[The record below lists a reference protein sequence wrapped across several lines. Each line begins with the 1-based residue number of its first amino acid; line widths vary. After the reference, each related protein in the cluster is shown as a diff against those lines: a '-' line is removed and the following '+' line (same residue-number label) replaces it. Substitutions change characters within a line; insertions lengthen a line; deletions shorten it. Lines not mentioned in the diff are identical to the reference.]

1 MFTDIRTFLIDLLG
15 QSTAPLLVNVLL
27 LIFIAIISTASYY
40 LVKHLLSFVEKFVL
54 RSPTNWDDDLF
65 TPRLMR
71 AVSQLAP
78 ALIVNWMLP
87 GFFGEDASSMQWL
100 RSLTSLYIVWAGIYI
115 IVIFIDN
122 LYEAM
127 LRRPKLKAY
136 AIKGIFQTVKLVFIA
151 IGIIIGLSILV
162 GRTPVAII
170 TALGASAAVLML
182 VFKDTILGL
191 VASVQLTAN
200 KMLERGDWIVVDK
213 HGANGE
219 VVDVSL
225 TTVKV
230 RNWDNSVTTIPPY
243 ALVSESFR
251 NYNPM
256 QMSGARR
263 ICRPIFIDANSVGF
277 CDKQQ
282 LADLHAEGWLDGM
295 DIDDAARIV
304 NLGLL
309 RRYLD
314 SYIASHPAV
323 RTDLIH
329 MVRQLEPSPSGL
341 PLELYFFI
349 SETRWRQYELL
360 QSEIFDHVY
369 AIVHRFGLTIYQ
381 HPSGTD
387 MLSLS
392 RSTGR

>member
-1 MFTDIRTFLIDLLG
+1 MFTALRTFLTDNLG
-15 QSTAPLLVNVLL
+15 QSTSPFLVEVLL
-27 LIFIAIISTASYY
+27 LIFIAIISAASYY
-40 LVKHLLSFVEKFVL
+40 LVKHLLSFIEKFVL

-65 TPRLMR
+65 TPRFMR

-87 GFFGEDASSMQWL
+87 GFFGENASSVFWL
-100 RSLTSLYIVWAGIYI
+100 RSLTSLYIVWAGIFI

-122 LYEAM
+122 LYEAL

-136 AIKGIFQTVKLVFIA
+136 AIKGIFQTVKLVFIS

-200 KMLERGDWIVVDK
+200 KMLERGDWIEVEK

-263 ICRPIFIDANSVGF
+263 ISRSIYIDANSVGF
-277 CDKQQ
+277 CNEQQ
-282 LADLHAEGWLDGM
+282 LADLKAEGWLDGM

-309 RRYLD
+309 RRYLE
-314 SYIASHPAV
+314 SYIAKHPAV
-323 RTDLIH
+323 RTDHIH
-329 MVRQLEPSPSGL
+329 MVRQLNPTPSGL
-341 PLELYFFI
+341 PLELYFFLA
-349 SETRWRQYELL
+349 ETRWKEYELL

-369 AIVHRFGLTIYQ
+369 AIVRRFGLTIYQ